1 MASVSQLIK
10 ALSRTKTDY
19 DTSPLLTENIWEL
32 PPWNPNITQ
41 GTLPRLKP
49 VRGVEQVTQ
58 DKIDRLWQ
66 PSNINRLNRIAEQ
79 GLEVGGEHWY
89 NTEPLRLAFIDEL
102 GEAEGDKAFGEFAK
116 YLGATS
122 PQTKVPANI
131 KRASYFYTHPRHS
144 LNPLD
149 IPSVKDEFPVF
160 PNITSEGKAVGY
172 GAHTHKTQIPSLTL
186 AQQGSLLNS
195 LYAPKTSRFEA
206 NLLGNLQPVTVDMHN
221 ARSLGWGSNVDPKH
235 YRYLEDF
242 NVAQGTELG
251 VDPAQWQSSLWM
263 FDSPNTGV
271 ADSRLFMQIF
281 NDRIALTSKNTGK
294 TQKKVLSDF
303 INKKAP
309 LHSFALPIGGVG
321 GLLESMGQFESLD
334 DGFI

>member
-1 MASVSQLIK
+1 MNVAQLIK
-10 ALSRTKTDY
+10 ALSRTKTDFG
-19 DTSPLLTENIWEL
+19 TPPLLTENIGKL

-41 GTLPRLKP
+41 ETLPRLKP

-58 DKIDRLWQ
+58 DKIDKLWQ

-102 GEAEGDKAFGEFAK
+102 GEAKGNKAFGEFAK

-131 KRASYFYTHPRHS
+131 KRASYFYTNPEAS
-144 LNPLD
+144 LLAPDL
-149 IPSVKDEFPVF
+149 PK
-160 PNITSEGKAVGY
+160 GY
-172 GAHTHKTQIPSLTL
+172 GHFTHKTQMPSLRL
-186 AQQGSLLNS
+186 AQQGGLLDS

-206 NLLGNLQPVTVDMHN
+206 NLLGNLQPATVDMHN
-221 ARSLGWGSNVDPKH
+221 VRSLGWGGDKASPAH

-242 NVAQGTELG
+242 NAAQGTELG

-263 FDSPNTGV
+263 GDAFNTGV
-271 ADSRLFMQIF
+271 ADPRLFMQMF
-281 NDRIALTSKNTGK
+281 NDRIALTAKNTGK

-309 LHSFALPIGGVG
+309 LHSVALPIGGVG